1 MQDCPQ
7 RYSWSSTDS
16 CCAHDE
22 REKSSGCY
30 SSTCHQIPE
39 SKYGDALRHWCLAKL
54 PRLHWYFI
62 IFLDEHIFSPRW
74 LTSSMT
80 RPSPVTVKKHKTTP
94 PTPCPTTQRMMSRS
108 DLPHCLWQIF
118 QPLSFSLWRHSD
130 LEDKTLMLA
139 VIPHNSF
146 QIGEA
151 DWMTIQWLT
160 ENDFTNTTNWWMLS
174 KVDTVFILW
183 YCAHCYALWCV

>member
-1 MQDCPQ
+1 MS
-7 RYSWSSTDS
+7 RSS
-16 CCAHDE
+16 
-22 REKSSGCY
+22 
-30 SSTCHQIPE
+30 
-39 SKYGDALRHWCLAKL
+39 ALQLK
-54 PRLHWYFI
+54 LHWLMLCTWWKREVQRLLQLYLPSNPRVKVRRCTATLMSCRTASVAL
-62 IFLDEHIFSPRW
+62 IFYHLFRW
-74 LTSSMT
+74 THLFPSLAHQQHDSSI
-80 RPSPVTVKKHKTTP
+80 SSHSQKTQNNPP
-94 PTPCPTTQRMMSRS
+94 PTPSPTTQRMMSRS

-160 ENDFTNTTNWWMLS
+160 ENDFTNMTNWWMLS